1 MRTTGQH
8 GKPCGVAVRAA
19 NRLSARSRAGHCTV
33 ADGRVRLL
41 KLGNA
46 GGVKA
51 PWFNTDAG
59 SDEEPEICKPDNCT
73 QCSEVQSALRA

>member
-1 MRTTGQH
+1 
-8 GKPCGVAVRAA
+8 
-19 NRLSARSRAGHCTV
+19 
-33 ADGRVRLL
+33 L

-59 SDEEPEICKPDNCT
+59 SDEEPEIGKPDNST
-73 QCSEVQSALRA
+73 QSSEVQSALRA